1 MSGWFRGIRDLL
13 RRSEVDESLWD
24 ELEELLI
31 RGDVGPALADEML
44 TKLRERSRGGDLRS
58 SEDVEQALRGEL
70 VGLLQGTGDRRQG
83 TGASGERA
91 GDRGQGRPPPV
102 PLPQSLAARF
112 GERAAPESAV
122 LGPQSSLQLVLV
134 VGVNGAGKTTSV
146 AKLGNFWRKA
156 GRHVLLAAADT
167 FRAAGTEQLEIW
179 AERAHLPCVRSQRG
193 GDPGAVIFDALSAAR
208 ARGMDLVVADT
219 AGRLH
224 TKTSLME
231 ELGKLGRIATRREV
245 PVHSLLVLDATTGQ
259 NGIAQARGFREAVGL
274 SGIVLS
280 KLDGTAKGGAVF
292 SIVQEFSAP
301 VLFGGTGER
310 IDDLAEFDPD
320 KFVAGLFGE

>member
-1 MSGWFRGIRDLL
+1 
-13 RRSEVDESLWD
+13 
-24 ELEELLI
+24 
-31 RGDVGPALADEML
+31 
-44 TKLRERSRGGDLRS
+44 
-58 SEDVEQALRGEL
+58 
-70 VGLLQGTGDRRQG
+70 
-83 TGASGERA
+83 
-91 GDRGQGRPPPV
+91 
-102 PLPQSLAARF
+102 
-112 GERAAPESAV
+112 
-122 LGPQSSLQLVLV
+122 VLV

-156 GRHVLLAAADT
+156 GRNVLLAAADT

-179 AERAHLPCVRSQRG
+179 AERARLACVRGQQG
-193 GDPGAVIFDALSAAR
+193 GDPGAVIFDAISAAR

-224 TKTSLME
+224 TKINLME
-231 ELGKLGRIATRREV
+231 ELGKLSRIAARQEV

-292 SIVQEFSAP
+292 SIVREFGAP
-301 VLFGGTGER
+301 VLFAGTGEQ
-310 IDDLAEFDPD
+310 IEDLAEFNPE
-320 KFVAGLFGE
+320 KFVEALFAE